1 MLTSNAAPNPNGRP
15 FAYRGPHLA
24 ARHLTVAEAF
34 LSQVARGGT
43 YPAILDEQL
52 GVALTWRGY
61 GKAAQN
67 VSAGLRAAGL
77 GRGDTVGLLLS
88 NRPEFHIADIAV
100 LLAGSTP
107 ISLYPTAAAEQ
118 LAEILDNAG
127 CRFIIT
133 EPAYEDKLEAALGL
147 MDCGAPQIVVVGR
160 DSWMM
165 LLTNRSAQPT
175 LAAISMPEQSD
186 TATVIYTSGT
196 TGAPKGVELTHRNIM
211 TTITEITRRIPLRRD
226 MRSISFLPMAHIAE
240 RISTHYIPLITGATI
255 VCCGD
260 MAHLVPLLQQ
270 VQPEILFSPP
280 RLWEKLM
287 AATAPAYQRG
297 ADPDTLRRNIGCS
310 RVEIALTGAAPCPPR
325 VLDYF
330 RTLGVPLRETY
341 GMSENAGAVSIADLD
356 GAGCVGK
363 PLPHNEV
370 RVDEDGELLVRGP
383 SVMARYRRRPDATSA
398 VIDDQGWLRT
408 GDIARIDNTGRIWIV
423 DRKKDLIINS
433 SGKNM
438 SPANIE
444 ARLREA
450 GPLIEHACVI
460 GDGRPYNVALIA
472 VDDSVRQALGHDTA
486 DSLHAAVQEHVDQ
499 ANSRLSR
506 VETIRRFAVVPC
518 SWTPDSDELT
528 PTFKLKR
535 RSIQKKYADVI
546 EALYSAGPADSMPR

>member
-1 MLTSNAAPNPNGRP
+1 MLTSSATPSPDERP
-15 FAYRGPHLA
+15 IAHGGPHLA
-24 ARHLTVAEAF
+24 TRHLTVAEAF

-67 VSAGLRAAGL
+67 VSAGLKAAGL
-77 GRGDTVGLLLS
+77 GRGDAVGLLLS

-107 ISLYPTAAAEQ
+107 ISLYHTAAPEQ

-127 CRFIIT
+127 CSFIIT
-133 EPAYEDKLEAALGL
+133 EPAYEDKLEAALAL
-147 MDCGAPQIVVVGR
+147 MNSAAPRIVVVGR

-165 LLTNRSAQPT
+165 LLTNPSAQPT

-240 RISTHYIPLITGATI
+240 RLSTHYIPLITGSTI

-287 AATAPAYQRG
+287 AATAPAYQKG

-310 RVEIALTGAAPCPPR
+310 RVEVALTGAAPCSPR

-341 GMSENAGAVSIADLD
+341 GMSESAGVVSIAELD
-356 GAGCVGK
+356 AAGCVGK

-370 RVDEDGELLVRGP
+370 RVDADGELLVRGP
-383 SVMARYRRRPDATSA
+383 SVMARYRRRPSATSA
-398 VIDDQGWLRT
+398 VIDEQGWLRT
-408 GDIARIDNTGRIWIV
+408 GDIARVDNNGRIWIV

-433 SGKNM
+433 GGKNM

-450 GPLIEHACVI
+450 DPLIEHACVI
-460 GDGRPYNVALIA
+460 GDGRPYNIALIV
-472 VDDSVRQALGHDTA
+472 VDDAVRQALGLDSE
-486 DSLHAAVQEHVDQ
+486 DSLRAAVQEHVDQ

-506 VETIRRFAVVPC
+506 VERVRRFAVVPS

-535 RSIQKKYADVI
+535 TSIQKKYADVI
-546 EALYSAGPADSMPR
+546 EALYADDSPVSVIP